1 VIVVFSSSFVLL
13 LRKMM
18 SALCLY
24 DGAGGG
30 SDSYDAASFMCCHER
45 RGREVL
51 GMELQWPGETSCVAM
66 LFS

>member
-1 VIVVFSSSFVLL
+1 MLL
-13 LRKMM
+13 IREMM
-18 SALCLY
+18 GALCLD

-30 SDSYDAASFMCCHER
+30 SDSCDAATGSFMCCHER

-51 GMELQWPGETSCVAM
+51 GIQCIRPGDAACVAM